1 MQAVDSTELMIK
13 AVRDCHTKAHWDHF
27 FDKYGSALA
36 TATQSKLIIDV
47 FKRLEADPQ
56 SLNYNPKLWGALIQ
70 GAISSWN
77 LETGIEI
84 AEFTRKL
91 SMPVVS
97 IPAAQVL
104 LDGGRPAQSREFAQR
119 ALRLGGLTTLDRI
132 QLDLIVASSF
142 AEEGKTDHA
151 VRVLGKLGPMIHS
164 ADMTPKD
171 QADYVIRMGRL
182 QYFMGQYPAA
192 AKSFTE
198 AAPMFL
204 RLEDWEGAAKAL
216 FNAGACIQNS
226 GSDAGDEA
234 TAMVERCRKLSLEH
248 NLWGPLSHC
257 EAFYGVEYYNKGQF
271 SSARDHFR
279 RAMTVLPASDKSFR
293 RLHILS
299 FLSLT
304 YFAMGRYALAI
315 KFGRQ
320 TLDLAETDTSDRFK
334 TRYMALQAEILWEEG
349 QIPESMAILRQAVHQ
364 LALHGVHNLEELSTL
379 TRYQVQMAILGEVV
393 TEKFKI
399 DDSLQQKQATW
410 LEYQYSSALIA
421 SSAPGSDDPLPDLSV
436 LLERAKSIG
445 SLQYQALATLAIIR
459 CHLQKGQIE
468 EAQAVLPSLE
478 CAVSRIGDTPIRAK
492 LQFVYS
498 AMAYQSG
505 DFDGAIKAL
514 HAVDKSAA
522 VSWTDRFVAQA
533 CLATIRG
540 ESARFQHPWQEK
552 LVARFVRGYFAPTI
566 RFAEN
571 REVIISGH
579 YKVSLEKHP
588 AMSDLLV
595 YLSERVP
602 HGAPLADVQQYVW
615 KESLNAQG
623 WQQKIRNSVMRLRDL
638 FPYTIAPIIIH
649 HDTLRFFGEAIRVV
663 RDHDD
668 SISVEV
674 RVRHVLSEG
683 PQSSQQLADKLDV
696 SLATAKRVLKKMVD
710 NRQVLCEKSGRNV
723 MYCAAADSPEL
734 H

>member
-119 ALRLGGLTTLDRI
+119 ALRLGGLTTVDRI

-234 TAMVERCRKLSLEH
+234 TAMGERCRKLSLEH
-248 NLWGPLSHC
+248 TLWGPLSHC

-315 KFGRQ
+315 K
-320 TLDLAETDTSDRFK
+320 
-334 TRYMALQAEILWEEG
+334 
-349 QIPESMAILRQAVHQ
+349 
-364 LALHGVHNLEELSTL
+364 
-379 TRYQVQMAILGEVV
+379 
-393 TEKFKI
+393 
-399 DDSLQQKQATW
+399 
-410 LEYQYSSALIA
+410 
-421 SSAPGSDDPLPDLSV
+421 
-436 LLERAKSIG
+436 
-445 SLQYQALATLAIIR
+445 
-459 CHLQKGQIE
+459 
-468 EAQAVLPSLE
+468 
-478 CAVSRIGDTPIRAK
+478 
-492 LQFVYS
+492 
-498 AMAYQSG
+498 
-505 DFDGAIKAL
+505 
-514 HAVDKSAA
+514 
-522 VSWTDRFVAQA
+522 
-533 CLATIRG
+533 
-540 ESARFQHPWQEK
+540 
-552 LVARFVRGYFAPTI
+552 
-566 RFAEN
+566 
-571 REVIISGH
+571 
-579 YKVSLEKHP
+579 
-588 AMSDLLV
+588 
-595 YLSERVP
+595 
-602 HGAPLADVQQYVW
+602 
-615 KESLNAQG
+615 
-623 WQQKIRNSVMRLRDL
+623 
-638 FPYTIAPIIIH
+638 
-649 HDTLRFFGEAIRVV
+649 
-663 RDHDD
+663 
-668 SISVEV
+668 
-674 RVRHVLSEG
+674 
-683 PQSSQQLADKLDV
+683 
-696 SLATAKRVLKKMVD
+696 
-710 NRQVLCEKSGRNV
+710 
-723 MYCAAADSPEL
+723 
-734 H
+734 